1 MSLSVVRCKYVDDE
15 LIPIDWEYAQE
26 IAGFEV
32 TRHELWGSAALIALG
47 AQMLPDLRTSNVYCP
62 PDQLDDLEADVRL
75 VLDHLD
81 ELASASG
88 YRPDYIEFRATNI
101 LNAVLWARENA
112 GGVII
117 W

>member
-1 MSLSVVRCKYVDDE
+1 MTLSVHRCEYVDYQ
-15 LIPIDWEYAQE
+15 LKPIDWDYPATM
-26 IAGFEV
+26 AGFEV
-32 TRHELWGSAALIALG
+32 TRQDLWGSAALIELG
-47 AQMLPDLRTSNVYCP
+47 AQMLPDLRTTNVYCP
-62 PDQLDDLEADVRL
+62 PDLLDELEADVRL

-81 ELASASG
+81 LLASATG
-88 YRPDYIEFRATNI
+88 YRLDYIEFRATNI

>member
-1 MSLSVVRCKYVDDE
+1 MSLSVHRCEYIDHQ
-15 LIPIDWEYAQE
+15 LNPIDWDYPAT

-32 TRHELWGSAALIALG
+32 TREELWGSEALIALG
-47 AQMLPDLRTSNVYCP
+47 AQMLPDLRASNVYCP
-62 PDQLDDLEADVRL
+62 PDRLDDLEADARL

-81 ELASASG
+81 ELARASG

-101 LNAVLWARENA
+101 LNAMLWARENA